1 MKKLLLSLFLATVVI
16 FVLSGCK
23 NNEKQNTSMQETSNT
38 MQQLGSNQ
46 QDNKQ
51 GVNAYEI
58 SNNPN
63 QQVDISKSGAAKN
76 SKETAVKNKIL
87 LTYSVEKPVSSNI
100 SLPSS
105 MLNIVFSS
113 DSAYTAFKDDVSEN
127 IEKYIQI
134 EPKIKGA
141 WKLKNNK
148 SLLFIPQQEWTA
160 DTKYTVTIDKTVFN
174 DYYEISSNT
183 FSFTTDPFM
192 FQISSEYIN
201 NNFDS
206 EEREYILHIMF
217 NYLFDQKQFKKEAEL
232 TLSGQKIPFKVTFD
246 KSGYGAVITSS
257 KFKMFTNKDMVLNF
271 TLPKIASADGS
282 RKLKYEI
289 YHSYT
294 INKILE
300 GKSFFVDN
308 VRTFIAIDNKG
319 NPRNILAVTFSQPVN
334 MADMV
339 KYSGLFITNDEAESF
354 LYSDKDV
361 KSKVALTP
369 VDTGTNADTVL
380 SFYVDAYYDKN
391 YGGDKSFYFAIKQN
405 VNSVSGKLLNTGY
418 KERIIFNKLPQKI
431 NILQQ
436 GSLLSL
442 KSKKMITFEARGVNA
457 LNVEVGRIL
466 PEQVQHIINFTNSF
480 GLGVVSFK
488 DSYMMD
494 TSNFA
499 EYKKAKLPLAS
510 NDRVIPSYASINI
523 EEYLGAEPGDRKSV
537 V

>member
-1 MKKLLLSLFLATVVI
+1 
-16 FVLSGCK
+16 
-23 NNEKQNTSMQETSNT
+23 
-38 MQQLGSNQ
+38 
-46 QDNKQ
+46 
-51 GVNAYEI
+51 
-58 SNNPN
+58 
-63 QQVDISKSGAAKN
+63 
-76 SKETAVKNKIL
+76 
-87 LTYSVEKPVSSNI
+87 
-100 SLPSS
+100 
-105 MLNIVFSS
+105 
-113 DSAYTAFKDDVSEN
+113 
-127 IEKYIQI
+127 
-134 EPKIKGA
+134 
-141 WKLKNNK
+141 
-148 SLLFIPQQEWTA
+148 
-160 DTKYTVTIDKTVFN
+160 
-174 DYYEISSNT
+174 
-183 FSFTTDPFM
+183 
-192 FQISSEYIN
+192 
-201 NNFDS
+201 
-206 EEREYILHIMF
+206 MF

-308 VRTFIAIDNKG
+308 VRTFIANDNKG

-418 KERIIFNKLPQKI
+418 KERIIFSNSCFLFNSVSSALSAKMGNLLTLPSFSSIPGISSPLKI
-431 NILQQ
+431 LRNNIIVSGAANL
-436 GSLLSL
+436 
-442 KSKKMITFEARGVNA
+442 TA
-457 LNVEVGRIL
+457 
-466 PEQVQHIINFTNSF
+466 SF
-480 GLGVVSFK
+480 IS
-488 DSYMMD
+488 
-494 TSNFA
+494 
-499 EYKKAKLPLAS
+499 
-510 NDRVIPSYASINI
+510 
-523 EEYLGAEPGDRKSV
+523 
-537 V
+537 

>member
-192 FQISSEYIN
+192 FQIS
-201 NNFDS
+201 
-206 EEREYILHIMF
+206 
-217 NYLFDQKQFKKEAEL
+217 
-232 TLSGQKIPFKVTFD
+232 
-246 KSGYGAVITSS
+246 
-257 KFKMFTNKDMVLNF
+257 
-271 TLPKIASADGS
+271 
-282 RKLKYEI
+282 
-289 YHSYT
+289 
-294 INKILE
+294 
-300 GKSFFVDN
+300 
-308 VRTFIAIDNKG
+308 
-319 NPRNILAVTFSQPVN
+319 
-334 MADMV
+334 
-339 KYSGLFITNDEAESF
+339 
-354 LYSDKDV
+354 
-361 KSKVALTP
+361 
-369 VDTGTNADTVL
+369 
-380 SFYVDAYYDKN
+380 
-391 YGGDKSFYFAIKQN
+391 
-405 VNSVSGKLLNTGY
+405 
-418 KERIIFNKLPQKI
+418 
-431 NILQQ
+431 
-436 GSLLSL
+436 
-442 KSKKMITFEARGVNA
+442 
-457 LNVEVGRIL
+457 
-466 PEQVQHIINFTNSF
+466 
-480 GLGVVSFK
+480 
-488 DSYMMD
+488 
-494 TSNFA
+494 
-499 EYKKAKLPLAS
+499 
-510 NDRVIPSYASINI
+510 
-523 EEYLGAEPGDRKSV
+523 
-537 V
+537 